1 MDRLIPKQ
9 EVMTYL
15 NISRKTFERFVKDY
29 GLPMIKLGY
38 KRYIRENDL
47 NNFLNNH
54 TINKVENTVEVSEPS
69 EEFEWKKI
77 WDKI

>member
-1 MDRLIPKQ
+1 MDRLLSKQ
-9 EVMTYL
+9 DVMTYL

-47 NNFLNNH
+47 NDFLNNY

-77 WDKI
+77 WG

>member
-15 NISRKTFERFVKDY
+15 NISRKTFERLVRDN

-47 NNFLNNH
+47 NDFLNNH

-77 WDKI
+77 WG

>member
-15 NISRKTFERFVKDY
+15 NISRKTFERLVRDY
-29 GLPMIKLGY
+29 GLPMINLGY
-38 KRYIRENDL
+38 KRYIRESDL
-47 NNFLNNH
+47 NDFLNKH
-54 TINKVENTVEVSEPS
+54 TVNKVENIVEVSEHS

-77 WDKI
+77 WG

>member
-47 NNFLNNH
+47 NDFLNNH

-77 WDKI
+77 WG

>member
-47 NNFLNNH
+47 NDFLNNY

-77 WDKI
+77 WG